1 MNKHKKADLLKVII
15 EKLEP
20 FYKLYNFKFQEK
32 RVYFYKDEWLCF
44 WGPASEHIDS
54 LTFRPWFRLTN
65 KKIKT
70 ILQLLF
76 PDEIGGEITIVRH
89 QSPEMLIELGIVGY
103 QSNYIEKY
111 ESGCLYAYHIDEET
125 LLDPIINDHIN
136 YMKNVALPF
145 FEKLETIS
153 GIDSFLNDRILLG
166 DETFFQEK
174 ERQNLLKKYFEKR
187 EVLSGIVSAYLV
199 SNPHLEELI
208 HRYHLLWEG
217 NRFILDDFEKVLNY
231 FRENPVPYA

>member
-1 MNKHKKADLLKVII
+1 
-15 EKLEP
+15 
-20 FYKLYNFKFQEK
+20 
-32 RVYFYKDEWLCF
+32 
-44 WGPASEHIDS
+44 
-54 LTFRPWFRLTN
+54 
-65 KKIKT
+65 
-70 ILQLLF
+70 
-76 PDEIGGEITIVRH
+76 
-89 QSPEMLIELGIVGY
+89 MLIELGIVGY

-111 ESGCLYAYHIDEET
+111 ESGFLYAYHIDEET

-199 SNPHLEELI
+199 
-208 HRYHLLWEG
+208 
-217 NRFILDDFEKVLNY
+217 
-231 FRENPVPYA
+231 